1 MNWKKIG
8 KVVNEEGTTV
18 CYEAEGTDV
27 TIESRKRHV
36 PHSNRPGTWD
46 CTTYWILKDGVELK
60 QKMSL
65 TDAKEWAE
73 KWAT

>member
-46 CTTYWILKDGVELK
+46 CTKSVFFFSSRPHAI
-60 QKMSL
+60 
-65 TDAKEWAE
+65 
-73 KWAT
+73 

>member
-8 KVVNEEGTTV
+8 KVVNKEGTTV

-46 CTTYWILKDGVELK
+46 CTTYWVLKAGEEVK
-60 QKMSL
+60 QKRSL
-65 TDAKEWAE
+65 AEAKEYAE
-73 KWAT
+73 EMVL